1 MSRLGAWALSVGGPG
16 LLVIAFLDSSFL
28 SLPEINDLL
37 VVWMVTKHPS
47 RVFYYALMATLG
59 SLAGCL
65 VMYYF
70 GRKGGEA
77 MMRRR
82 FKEQQLRKAHGFF
95 ERYGFVAVIVPALL
109 PPPAPFKVFV
119 LLAGVVSMPVLQFA
133 AAVAVGRGFRYV
145 VEGLLAVWYGEQAFR
160 FLETNAR
167 PVSLALALAVG
178 LGGLAY
184 FLWRRRRV
192 GREANPPV
200 SSGLD

>member
-28 SLPEINDLL
+28 SLPEINDVL

-47 RVFYYALMATLG
+47 WVFYYALMATLG

-65 VMYYF
+65 VMYYL

-82 FKEQQLRKAHGFF
+82 FKERQLRKAHELY
-95 ERYGFVAVIVPALL
+95 ERYGFVAVVVPALL
-109 PPPAPFKVFV
+109 PPPAPFKLFV
-119 LLAGVVSMPVLQFA
+119 LLAGVVNMPVSLFA
-133 AAVAVGRGFRYV
+133 AAVVVGRGFRYV
-145 VEGLLAVWYGEQAFR
+145 VEGLLAVWYGERAFA

-167 PVSLALALAVG
+167 SASLALALAVA
-178 LGGLAY
+178 LGGAAY
-184 FLWRRRRV
+184 FLWRRRHV
-192 GREANPPV
+192 AREDNPRV